1 MRRPFYKAGL
11 GNMDRRMSAI
21 AVLEE
26 GIAYEQYRY
35 LLTSIIQMFNV
46 WQGKT
51 VEPRANRVVG
61 P

>member
-46 WQGKT
+46 PG
-51 VEPRANRVVG
+51 
-61 P
+61 